1 MNDELI
7 RLKMSYRKRI
17 VLLPGFGEDKRIFR
31 KIAPYLSDYELLHV
45 DYRSVLHRFT
55 PENIELPDFISALH
69 EHYGISQD
77 DILIGHS
84 LGGFI
89 SHRLRQ
95 QLGCD
100 NCLIASF
107 TNPKKIKL
115 PYNYKKLAKWFTD
128 KGGFTSIPFRQIVR
142 IKYRNSTA
150 LPDLENS
157 LEVFAQ
163 YGKQDIYKLI
173 RLIQPRWKGWL
184 DWLRPAPTELS
195 PSLILHP
202 QKDSIVAPPDEQH
215 IKLPGNHFSPATHP
229 EIVGRHLEAWLIRL
243 KREKALDM
251 EIEAEQKG
259 VSGWSELRVAS

>member
-1 MNDELI
+1 MN
-7 RLKMSYRKRI
+7 YRKRI

-31 KIAPYLSDYELLHV
+31 KIALYLEDYDLLYA
-45 DYRSVLHRFT
+45 DYRSVLYQFT
-55 PENIELPDFISALH
+55 SENIELNSFINTLS
-69 EHYGISQD
+69 EYYDINEN

-84 LGGFI
+84 LGGYI
-89 SHRLRQ
+89 SHHLRQ

-128 KGGFTSIPFRQIVR
+128 NGGFTSIPFRQIVR
-142 IKYRNSTA
+142 IKYRNSSA

-157 LEVFAQ
+157 LEVFEE

-173 RLIQPRWKGWL
+173 RLLQPRWKGL
-184 DWLRPAPTELS
+184 LNWLRPSPAEVP

-202 QKDSIVAPPDEQH
+202 KKDSIVAPPDEPY
-215 IKLPGNHFSPATHP
+215 IELPGNHFSPATHP
-229 EIVGRHLEAWLIRL
+229 DIVGEHLRDWLIRL
-243 KREKALDM
+243 KREKAIDM
-251 EIEAEQKG
+251 EIKAELQG
-259 VSGWSELRVAS
+259 VLGWETLQAV

>member
-1 MNDELI
+1 
-7 RLKMSYRKRI
+7 

-31 KIAPYLSDYELLHV
+31 KITPYLSDYELLYV

-55 PENIELPDFISALH
+55 PDDIELYDFINALC
-69 EHYGISQD
+69 EHYDINED

-89 SHRLRQ
+89 SHHLRQ

-107 TNPKKIKL
+107 TDRKKIKL

-142 IKYRNSTA
+142 LKYRNSTA
-150 LPDLENS
+150 MPDLENS

-173 RLIQPRWKGWL
+173 RIIQPRRKSFLQWL
-184 DWLRPAPTELS
+184 LPDPTEVP

-202 QKDSIVAPPDEQH
+202 KKDSIVAPPDEPH
-215 IKLPGNHFSPATHP
+215 IQLPGNHFSPATHP
-229 EIVGRHLEAWLIRL
+229 EIVGEHLQAWLIRL

-251 EIEAEQKG
+251 EIEAELQG
-259 VSGWSELRVAS
+259 ASAWSELQVAG

>member
-1 MNDELI
+1 
-7 RLKMSYRKRI
+7 MSYRKRI

-31 KIAPYLSDYELLHV
+31 KIAPYLNDYELLYI
-45 DYRSVLHRFT
+45 DYRSVLHQFT
-55 PENIELPDFISALH
+55 PDDIEIHNFINALCR
-69 EHYGISQD
+69 HYDINED

-89 SHRLRQ
+89 SHHLRQ

-142 IKYRNSTA
+142 LKYRNSPA

-157 LEVFAQ
+157 LEVFQ
-163 YGKQDIYKLI
+163 EYGKQDIYKLI
-173 RLIQPRWKGWL
+173 RLLQPRWKGLLKWL
-184 DWLRPAPTELS
+184 LPVSAEVP

-202 QKDSIVAPPDEQH
+202 KKDSIVAAPDEPHTQ
-215 IKLPGNHFSPATHP
+215 LPGNHFSPVTYP
-229 EIVGRHLEAWLIRL
+229 ELVGEHLEAWLIRL
-243 KREKALDM
+243 KREKALKM
-251 EIEAEQKG
+251 EIEAELRG
-259 VSGWSELRVAS
+259 ASGWNDLRFAS